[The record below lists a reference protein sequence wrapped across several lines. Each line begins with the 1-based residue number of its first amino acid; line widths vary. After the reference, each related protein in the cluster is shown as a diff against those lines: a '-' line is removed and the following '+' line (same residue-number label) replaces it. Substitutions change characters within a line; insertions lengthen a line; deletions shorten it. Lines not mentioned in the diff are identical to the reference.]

1 MFILLSSCAAAKLL
15 LMVKSKMRVTSY
27 LFDNSGNAASVA
39 NIAVAFGCEIRSWLA
54 LQ

>member
-1 MFILLSSCAAAKLL
+1 M
-15 LMVKSKMRVTSY
+15 KSKTSATGY
-27 LFDNSGNAASVA
+27 LFDNSGNAASAA